1 MKKLMLSTIFICLFI
16 APAFSQIKGHF
27 KIDTTFKDLPNFSY
41 EKPLKFGDSINFY
54 FPPKGL
60 ENNKHFRFSEY
71 SGRNLVLRPDSM
83 GSIVES
89 QSSDRMPCYFPKGNF
104 PTMVLKPDSTIRHS
118 LLIKRY

>member
-16 APAFSQIKGHF
+16 APTFSQIIGHF
-27 KIDTTFKDLPNFSY
+27 KIDTTFKDRSSFSY
-41 EKPLKFGDSINFY
+41 QKPLKFGDSINFY
-54 FPPKGL
+54 FPPNEL
-60 ENNKHFRFSEY
+60 RNNKRFSFPEY

-89 QSSDRMPCYFPKGNF
+89 QSSDRIPCYIPKGNF
-104 PTMVLKPDSTIRHS
+104 PMMVLKPDSTIKHS

>member
-16 APAFSQIKGHF
+16 APAFSQIIGHF
-27 KIDTTFKDLPNFSY
+27 KIDPTFKDRSSFSY
-41 EKPLKFGDSINFY
+41 QKPLKFGDSINFY
-54 FPPKGL
+54 FPPNEL
-60 ENNKHFRFSEY
+60 RNNKRFSFPEY